1 MVQDALGLVL
11 MVAVARD
18 PFAMGEVSEVKVRV
32 RVGAT
37 VGWGVGGAGVGE
49 VGAGTGVGASDIVG
63 ISATDSVAS
72 ADEVGD
78 APGVVATAVAVGCAG
93 ATSVSPRGRDATAA
107 TAIDSATTIVA
118 FCRRDA
124 ALHALAMGAAS
135 GSVGRSLDG
144 PAWAFSMCPEM
155 MPDRGRT
162 H

>member
-1 MVQDALGLVL
+1 MVQDAPGFVL

-37 VGWGVGGAGVGE
+37 VGWGVGGAGVGG

-63 ISATDSVAS
+63 ISATDSVAA
-72 ADEVGD
+72 ADEVAD
-78 APGVVATAVAVGCAG
+78 APGVVAAAVAVGWG